1 MKYLYL
7 FFVLNEI
14 KSLKTGDI
22 INLYNLLQSKNLF
35 LGMPVVYSKQ
45 SDHLVIQLNIDLS
58 KIILPS
64 YPNMSNEEFLNE
76 VENSI
81 KNICNVLDY
90 LEKEKTINEVENTIK
105 LIETQKKCICD
116 RIISDEKYVKFF
128 EKEYKLTDKGRSLLN
143 QIFYSSFSNN
153 E

>member
-14 KSLKTGDI
+14 KSLKENDI

-35 LGMPVVYSKQ
+35 LGIPVDYSKQ

-58 KIILPS
+58 KFILSS
-64 YPNMSNEEFLNE
+64 YPNMSNKKFLNE

-90 LEKEKTINEVENTIK
+90 LEEKKIIYTVNNKIK
-105 LIETQKKCICD
+105 LKESQQKSICD
-116 RIISDEKYVKFF
+116 KIISDETYVHFF
-128 EKEYKLTDKGRSLLN
+128 EKEYKLTKSGYNFIKNLP
-143 QIFYSSFSNN
+143 QWFYS
-153 E
+153 

>member
-14 KSLKTGDI
+14 KSLKENDI

-35 LGMPVVYSKQ
+35 LGIPVDYSKQ

-58 KIILPS
+58 KFILSS
-64 YPNMSNEEFLNE
+64 YPNMSNKKFLNE

-90 LEKEKTINEVENTIK
+90 LEEKKIIYTVNNKIK
-105 LIETQKKCICD
+105 LKESQQKSICD
-116 RIISDEKYVKFF
+116 KIISDETYVHFF
-128 EKEYKLTDKGRSLLN
+128 EKEYKLTKSGYNFIKNLP
-143 QIFYSSFSNN
+143 Q
-153 E
+153 

>member
-14 KSLKTGDI
+14 KSLKENDI
-22 INLYNLLQSKNLF
+22 INLYNLLQSKKMF
-35 LGMPVVYSKQ
+35 LGIPIDYGKQ
-45 SDHLVIQLNIDLS
+45 NNQLVIQLNIDLS
-58 KIILPS
+58 KIKLPS
-64 YPNMSNEEFLNE
+64 YQNMSNVEFLNE

-90 LEKEKTINEVENTIK
+90 LEKEKTINEVENSIK
-105 LIETQKKCICD
+105 LIETQKNCICD